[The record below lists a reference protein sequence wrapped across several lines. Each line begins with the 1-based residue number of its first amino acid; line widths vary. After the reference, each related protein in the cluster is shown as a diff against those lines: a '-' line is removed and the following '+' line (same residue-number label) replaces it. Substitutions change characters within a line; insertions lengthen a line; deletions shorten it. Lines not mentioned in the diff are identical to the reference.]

1 MSVFCRVG
9 PAAFRRAGPPPAEQ
23 RQPCRQRLVGR
34 RSKRACPTLRSYFW
48 TGSWIVVLVV
58 CVVLLGRQAVAQ
70 DAVPG
75 WHTNLEDARKLA
87 ESTGKPLFIT
97 FRCVR

>member
-1 MSVFCRVG
+1 MRASRVLAVVAVFLFSLT
-9 PAAFRRAGPPPAEQ
+9 A
-23 RQPCRQRLVGR
+23 
-34 RSKRACPTLRSYFW
+34 
-48 TGSWIVVLVV
+48 
-58 CVVLLGRQAVAQ
+58 LGKLGEAQ
-70 DAVPG
+70 ETVPG

>member
-1 MSVFCRVG
+1 MSVS
-9 PAAFRRAGPPPAEQ
+9 RASA
-23 RQPCRQRLVGR
+23 
-34 RSKRACPTLRSYFW
+34 
-48 TGSWIVVLVV
+48 WIAVVVFS
-58 CVVLLGRQAVAQ
+58 LLSLGQCSVAQ
-70 DAVPG
+70 EAIPG